1 MRLGALLQ
9 PVAHQEG
16 LEHSS
21 KRRTEDAQ
29 FIEKLHRNWA
39 ASFSLSGNTL
49 PSDAACAL

>member
-9 PVAHQEG
+9 SLAHWEG

-21 KRRTEDAQ
+21 KRKTEDAL
-29 FIEKLHRNWA
+29 FIEKLHWA
-39 ASFSLSGNTL
+39 ASFSLRGNTL